1 MKGSHPAM
9 ESKLTSLLTVLS
21 IVITTVVAVYLFIGA
36 GYAIEL
42 TVVSLLAFAGWL
54 RFSFRDVPSQD
65 KIVAPYT
72 LITVLS
78 LILNTSRYWSDYAL
92 FLSAHWPS
100 FFATNFTLTQIS
112 WFILSVTF
120 PVSLM
125 LLGGYYL
132 SKRMPIGFYMAWW
145 TFLYVI
151 AESLMQYKVEFGLAA
166 GYNHRYFIGSFA
178 AIALLIVGV
187 IGCQRLLQKHTA
199 LSSSLIQPA
208 ALTNRQANLWTIL
221 LACLVALYAV
231 SLYAQAGA
239 IPVGVVVG
247 SMIGGLLGWRKTTAR
262 YPANPYKVVPLYLLL
277 LCLLYIHIGEEAIT
291 HFNQGIASLSGKPWS
306 DTEYT
311 FLIALIGPV
320 VWIFGAWSLWL
331 RQPFGNFILWFMS
344 VGMIVGEPTH
354 FLVFPVVAMNKFGI
368 GYQYFSGMYTA
379 LFPMIPAILALVV
392 IIHDHKQ
399 RLALSKG

>member
-1 MKGSHPAM
+1 
-9 ESKLTSLLTVLS
+9 VLS
-21 IVITTVVAVYLFIGA
+21 IAITTVVAAYLFTGA

-42 TVVSLLAFAGWL
+42 TVVSLLALAGWL

-65 KIVAPYT
+65 KIVAPYI
-72 LITVLS
+72 LIIVLS

-92 FLSAHWPS
+92 FLSTHWPS

-112 WFILSVTF
+112 WFILFVTL

-125 LLGGYYL
+125 LLGGYYV

-145 TFLYVI
+145 TFLYGIV
-151 AESLMQYKVEFGLAA
+151 ESLIQYKVEFGLAD

-178 AIALLIVGV
+178 AIVLLVVSV
-187 IGCQRLLQKHTA
+187 IGCQRLLQKQTTRD
-199 LSSSLIQPA
+199 SSMVQPA
-208 ALTNRQANLWTIL
+208 ALTDRQVNLWTIL
-221 LACLVALYAV
+221 LVCIVAIYAV
-231 SLYAQAGA
+231 SLSLQAGF
-239 IPVGVVVG
+239 IPVGVIVG

-262 YPANPYKVVPLYLLL
+262 FPANPYKVVPLYLLL
-277 LCLLYIHIGEEAIT
+277 LCFFYIHVGEEAIT

-306 DTEYT
+306 DTEFT
-311 FLIALIGPV
+311 SFIALIGPA
-320 VWIFGAWSLWL
+320 VWVFGAWSLWL
-331 RQPFGNFILWFMS
+331 RQPFGNFVLWYMS
-344 VGMIVGEPTH
+344 VGMILGEPTH
-354 FLVFPVVAMNKFGI
+354 FLIFPVVAMNKFGI

-399 RLALSKG
+399 RLAYSKD

>member
-1 MKGSHPAM
+1 
-9 ESKLTSLLTVLS
+9 VLS
-21 IVITTVVAVYLFIGA
+21 IVITTVVAVYLFAGL

-42 TVVSLLAFAGWL
+42 AVVSLLAFGAWL

-65 KIVAPYT
+65 TIVAPYI
-72 LITVLS
+72 LIIVLS

-92 FLSAHWPS
+92 FLSTHWPS

-112 WFILSVTF
+112 WFILFVTL

-145 TFLYVI
+145 TFLYAS
-151 AESLMQYKVEFGLAA
+151 AESLMQYKVEFGLAD

-187 IGCQRLLQKHTA
+187 IGCQRLLLKHTA
-199 LSSSLIQPA
+199 SHAPIIQPT
-208 ALTNRQANLWTIL
+208 ALTNRQVNLWTTL

-231 SLYAQAGA
+231 SLYSQAGL

-306 DTEYT
+306 DTEFT

-320 VWIFGAWSLWL
+320 MWIFGAWSLWL

-344 VGMIVGEPTH
+344 VGMILE
-354 FLVFPVVAMNKFGI
+354 AIK
-368 GYQYFSGMYTA
+368 MYRV
-379 LFPMIPAILALVV
+379 L
-392 IIHDHKQ
+392 
-399 RLALSKG
+399 